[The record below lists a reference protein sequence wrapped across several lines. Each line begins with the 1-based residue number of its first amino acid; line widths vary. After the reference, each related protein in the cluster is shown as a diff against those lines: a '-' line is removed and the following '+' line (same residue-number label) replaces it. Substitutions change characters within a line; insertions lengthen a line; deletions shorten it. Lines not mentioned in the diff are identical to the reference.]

1 MKIIMDDNESLI
13 DTIKNYNIN
22 VNDLSKKYKMRSNIS
37 LGFQFITF
45 VLGSICLN
53 SNYFAALGGGL
64 IGATVSKYY
73 INKNAEILSEQSLY
87 KKNQAT
93 KKIKKLTLA
102 LQKVNEN
109 IEMQN
114 FEFDNLKVLELNAD
128 FNLADASIEISNC
141 IGIYDN
147 ENKLRVLEQ
156 IQKFK
161 GKNLKLSQINLYDN
175 KNEYFE
181 EAKKNPIKLKMLEK
195 K

>member
-1 MKIIMDDNESLI
+1 MDDNESLI

-87 KKNQAT
+87 KKNQAKFYT
-93 KKIKKLTLA
+93 TCLILLILIKTTTL
-102 LQKVNEN
+102 
-109 IEMQN
+109 
-114 FEFDNLKVLELNAD
+114 
-128 FNLADASIEISNC
+128 
-141 IGIYDN
+141 
-147 ENKLRVLEQ
+147 
-156 IQKFK
+156 
-161 GKNLKLSQINLYDN
+161 
-175 KNEYFE
+175 
-181 EAKKNPIKLKMLEK
+181 
-195 K
+195 